1 MHFYLLYLTGK
12 TSVSKTDC
20 VLSQKKETLLRD
32 MHDSC
37 LYFDI
42 FSKEDTICNS
52 FQGRLSLSVKVVS
65 GLKLA
70 PMLLKQTTQ
79 NGMN

>member
-20 VLSQKKETLLRD
+20 VLSQKRDSRD

-37 LYFDI
+37 FYFDI

-52 FQGRLSLSVKVVS
+52 FQGRLSLSGKVVA

-79 NGMN
+79 NDMN